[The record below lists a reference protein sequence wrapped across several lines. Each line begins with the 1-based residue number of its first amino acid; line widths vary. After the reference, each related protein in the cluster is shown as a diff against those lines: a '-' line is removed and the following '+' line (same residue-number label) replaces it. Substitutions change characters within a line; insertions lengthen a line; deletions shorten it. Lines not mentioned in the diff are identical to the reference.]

1 LKKSEILKIVY
12 PLAEEAAKT
21 LGYEIV
27 DIDFVN
33 GKKHDLLSIFIY
45 KKEGIDLDDCTEM
58 SKIINEK
65 LDEIDF
71 LENPYYLEISSPGLD
86 RPLKTKD
93 DYRRNLDNEVDVKLF
108 APLDDSKIKT
118 YTGILSD
125 YDDEYIYLNID
136 ADNESIIKI
145 PIKSIST
152 MKQTIR
158 F

>member
-1 LKKSEILKIVY
+1 MKKSEILKIVY